1 MLHRDKT
8 IWKILYRVVARP
20 GGYAIREFYND
31 GNTFALG
38 LSKQIYEVVDV
49 RERGMVEEY

>member
-8 IWKILYRVVARP
+8 IGKILYRVVARP

-31 GNTFALG
+31 GNTFSLG

-49 RERGMVEEY
+49 RARGM